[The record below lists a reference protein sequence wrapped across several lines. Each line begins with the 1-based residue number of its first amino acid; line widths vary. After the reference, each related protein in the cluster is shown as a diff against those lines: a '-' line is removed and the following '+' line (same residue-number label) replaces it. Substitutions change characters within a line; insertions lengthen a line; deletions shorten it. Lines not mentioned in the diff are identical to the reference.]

1 MPLHSPHRDQDPELD
16 DGGLATLEKDGSR
29 RWLYPRLSPGRF
41 LRYRR
46 LVAWVLIA
54 FYALVPYVKIGGK
67 PLILL
72 DVVHR
77 EFTILGHTFLP
88 TDTLLL
94 AILGVAAFVAIFL
107 STALFGR
114 IWCGWA
120 CPQTVWLEFLYRPIE
135 RLFDGTR
142 GHGGKPRPTVGAW
155 RTPAKYAAYLLVS
168 VFITHTFLAYFVGV
182 DALASW
188 VTGSPADHPVA
199 FMVMAVS
206 TVLWMLNFCYF
217 REQTCLVACP
227 YGRFQSVMVDR
238 QSLVISYDEK
248 RGEPR
253 GKLIRNPTPADP
265 PRGDCIGCNLCVIT
279 CPTGI
284 DIRKGLQM
292 ECIGCAQCIDACD
305 TVMTKIDKP
314 KGLIRYSSQAA
325 LDGEPVKVM
334 RPRIWLYPILLTGL
348 LVAFAWLFAT
358 KGTADVN
365 ILRNLGAPYVQLQDG
380 AIGNGFRLKVHNRSA
395 DAQQYTMS
403 LKDLQHAHLRS
414 EALPLALAPGETAM
428 VSFFIAMPAEAFADG
443 PVQAILIVEDT
454 AGFRREIACRL
465 LGPVSHSAANSPAST
480 PSPETPHDQP

>member
-1 MPLHSPHRDQDPELD
+1 MSQPEPYSQQDPSLD
-16 DGGLATLEKDGSR
+16 DGGLSTLEKDGSR
-29 RWLYPRLSPGRF
+29 RWLFPKLSPGRF
-41 LRYRR
+41 LTYRKW
-46 LVAWVLIA
+46 VAWILIA
-54 FYALVPYVKIGGK
+54 FYALVPYVKVNGK

-72 DVVHR
+72 DLMHR
-77 EFTILGHTFLP
+77 EFTILGYTFLP

-142 GHGGKPRPTVGAW
+142 GRGGKPRGEIAAW
-155 RTPAKYAAYLLVS
+155 RVVAKYVVYLLVS

-182 DALASW
+182 EALSQW
-188 VTGSPADHPVA
+188 VTGSPLEHPAA

-206 TVLWMLNFCYF
+206 TLLWMLNFCYF

-227 YGRFQSVMVDR
+227 YGRFQSVMLDR
-238 QSLVISYDEK
+238 QSLIITYDED

-253 GKLIRNPTPADP
+253 GKLIREPKPDSP
-265 PRGDCIGCNLCVIT
+265 VRGDCVDCKLCVTT

-284 DIRKGLQM
+284 DIRQGLQM

-305 TVMTKIDKP
+305 TVMTKIHKP

-325 LDGEPVKVM
+325 MAGEPPLSLK
-334 RPRIWLYPILLTGL
+334 RPRIWLYPALLTVL
-348 LVAFAWLFAT
+348 FALFAYLFAT

-365 ILRNLGAPYVQLQDG
+365 ILRNMGAPYVLLEDG
-380 AIGNGFRLKVHNRSA
+380 TIGNGFRLKIHNRSA
-395 DAQQYTMS
+395 DEQAYSITLLDMPQAEISSDM
-403 LKDLQHAHLRS
+403 
-414 EALPLALAPGETAM
+414 LPLRLNAGET
-428 VSFFIAMPAEAFADG
+428 SIAPILISLPQSAFAHG
-443 PVQAILIVEDT
+443 PVRATVVVAD
-454 AGFRREIACRL
+454 ASGFERRIDCRL
-465 LGPVSHSAANSPAST
+465 LGPLTRPAADPPPTTDSGAT
-480 PSPETPHDQP
+480 P